1 MFLIFDTETTGF
13 PKDWNAPITDLDNWP
28 RVVQLAWQ
36 IHDVNGALVE
46 VQDHIIYP
54 DGFDIPFNATKV
66 HGISTERAKSE
77 GRPLTDVLAEF
88 ELALEKCEYLVG
100 HNVNFDLNVT
110 GCEYYRGQGANPL
123 DAKKTLDSCTETT
136 AKLCELPGG
145 RGGRFK
151 LPKLEELHLHLFGE
165 GFAEAHNAAFD
176 VEATARVFL
185 ELLRLKVISPEAM
198 GKPAGFLDGFYA
210 ANTAPIAAI
219 GLAVDE
225 ARKKRSKGLA
235 GDEASEVT
243 AASDLHAA
251 DVDFA
256 HLHNHSQFSIL
267 QATTVVSEL
276 VRAAVDNGHAGV
288 ALTDLGNIM
297 GAFHFNRAVMSVPGN
312 REAYDH
318 NQKVK

>member
-13 PKDWNAPITDLDNWP
+13 PKNWNAPITDLDNWP

-36 IHDVNGALVE
+36 IHDENGALVE

-77 GRPLTDVLAEF
+77 GKPLGDVLAIF
-88 ELALEKCEYLVG
+88 ETALEKCEYLVG

-110 GCEYYRGQGANPL
+110 GCEYYRVKGVNPL
-123 DAKKTLDSCTETT
+123 DAKKPLDSCTETT

-145 RGGRFK
+145 RGGKFK
-151 LPKLEELHLHLFGE
+151 LPKLEELHVHLFGE

-185 ELLRLKVISPEAM
+185 ELLRLKVITPEAI
-198 GKPAGFLDGFYA
+198 GKPTGFLDGFYT
-210 ANTAPIAAI
+210 ANTAPIKAI

-225 ARKKRSKGLA
+225 ARKKRAKGL
-235 GDEASEVT
+235 GGEEASEVT
-243 AASDLHAA
+243 TTSNLHAA

-276 VRAAVDNGHAGV
+276 VRAAVENGHAGV

-297 GAFHFNRAVMSVPGN
+297 GA
-312 REAYDH
+312 Y
-318 NQKVK
+318 

>member
-36 IHDVNGALVE
+36 IHDENGELVE

-66 HGISTERAKSE
+66 HGISTERAKNE
-77 GRPLTDVLAEF
+77 GRPLADVLTDF
-88 ELALEKCEYLVG
+88 EEALEKCEYLVG

-110 GCEYYRGQGANPL
+110 GCEYYRVTGENPL
-123 DAKKTLDSCTETT
+123 DAKKSLDSCTETT

-145 RGGRFK
+145 RGGRYK
-151 LPKLEELHLHLFGE
+151 LPKLEELHRHLFGE

-185 ELLRLKVISPEAM
+185 ELLRIKVITPEAI
-198 GKPAGFLDGFYA
+198 GKPSSFLDGFYA
-210 ANTAPIAAI
+210 ANTGPIASI

-225 ARKKRSKGLA
+225 ARRKREKGLDQKA
-235 GDEASEVT
+235 KKKASGN
-243 AASDLHAA
+243 ADLHAA
-251 DVDFA
+251 DVEFA

-267 QATTVVSEL
+267 QATTVVSERL
-276 VRAAVDNGHAGV
+276 ACCRCRIRSPAQPQSIFYFTSNYG
-288 ALTDLGNIM
+288 
-297 GAFHFNRAVMSVPGN
+297 S
-312 REAYDH
+312 
-318 NQKVK
+318 